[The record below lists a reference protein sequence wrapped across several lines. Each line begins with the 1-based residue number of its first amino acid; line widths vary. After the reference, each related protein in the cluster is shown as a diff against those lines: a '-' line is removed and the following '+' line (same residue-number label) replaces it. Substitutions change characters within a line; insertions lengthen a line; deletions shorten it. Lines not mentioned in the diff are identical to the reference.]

1 MLSEKLQIVGCI
13 GDATLLVELWCQVS
27 TATVKETLCAIEM
40 LAWLRGSEEPGR
52 ASFVD
57 LCDRVGADPADVY
70 ARFNESMEGR
80 YPRFKLLRLV
90 TEAVEIA
97 AD

>member
-1 MLSEKLQIVGCI
+1 MLSEWLQIVGCI
-13 GDATLLVELWCQVS
+13 GGAMLVVEIWCQRG
-27 TATVKETLCAIEM
+27 TATVKETLCAVEM
-40 LAWLRGSEEPGR
+40 LAWLCGYEEPGR